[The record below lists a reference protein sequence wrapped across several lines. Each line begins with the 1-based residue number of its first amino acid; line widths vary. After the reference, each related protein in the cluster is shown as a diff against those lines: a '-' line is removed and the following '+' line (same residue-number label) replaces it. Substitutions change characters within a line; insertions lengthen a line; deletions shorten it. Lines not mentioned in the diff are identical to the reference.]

1 MICKEIGLFYNSQI
15 QQDSFQPYFQ
25 IVLSSDEEE
34 AGFFL
39 LKSTEVLT
47 FVAEKSMYEPSV
59 ATKNI
64 PVLVKQHTMRKL
76 KISSGNM
83 DLGGL

>member
-1 MICKEIGLFYNSQI
+1 M
-15 QQDSFQPYFQ
+15 
-25 IVLSSDEEE
+25 LSSYEEE
-34 AGFFL
+34 AGLFL

-47 FVAEKSMYEPSV
+47 FVAEKSMHEPSV

-64 PVLVKQHTMRKL
+64 LALVKQHTMRKL

-83 DLGGL
+83 DVRGL